1 MAGGNGHA
9 SKTGEQQRE
18 GGGEVSG
25 YALVLLELDHV
36 HGHGLDDALA
46 AHDVATVVAY
56 HVDHFL

>member
-18 GGGEVSG
+18 GGGEVSS

-36 HGHGLDDALA
+36 HANRFDDALA
-46 AHDVATVVAY
+46 AHDGAK
-56 HVDHFL
+56 